1 MLKPGNRRN
10 WFFWSR
16 NGVPASTAKGVRTMS
31 TTVTAEAFLARSI
44 QLATANV
51 LNNGGPFGALIV
63 TADGQTFDGVNRVT
77 ATNDPT
83 AHAEVTA
90 IRRACSE
97 LGTFDLS
104 GAILYTS
111 CEPCPMCL
119 ASALWARIDRVVFAA
134 DRHDAA
140 SVGFDDAVFYEF
152 FENENRGAL
161 MPVAKLELGDPQAP
175 APLEPFNTWNTLD
188 SRIDY

>member
-1 MLKPGNRRN
+1 
-10 WFFWSR
+10 
-16 NGVPASTAKGVRTMS
+16 MS
-31 TTVTAEAFLARSI
+31 TTVTAQEFLARSI
-44 QLATANV
+44 ELATANV
-51 LNNGGPFGALIV
+51 LNSGGPFGAVIV

-97 LGTFDLS
+97 LGTFDLT
-104 GAILYTS
+104 GATLYTS

-119 ASALWARIDRVVFAA
+119 ASALWARVERVVFAA

-140 SVGFDDAVFYEF
+140 SVGFDDAVFYEY
-152 FENENRGAL
+152 FENDQRDEL
-161 MPVAKLELGDPQAP
+161 MPVARLDLEDTQAP
-175 APLEPFNTWNTLD
+175 PILEPFTTWNTLE

>member
-1 MLKPGNRRN
+1 MRI
-10 WFFWSR
+10 
-16 NGVPASTAKGVRTMS
+16 STD
-31 TTVTAEAFLARSI
+31 EQLLARSI

-51 LNNGGPFGALIV
+51 LDHGGPFGAIIV
-63 TADGQTFDGVNRVT
+63 TLEGRSFDGVNRVT
-77 ATNDPT
+77 ATSDPT

-104 GAILYTS
+104 GATLYAS

-119 ASALWARIDRVVFAA
+119 ASALWARVGRVVFAA

-140 SVGFDDAVFYEF
+140 SVGFDDAVFYEYF
-152 FENENRGAL
+152 DGDQRAAL
-161 MPVAKLELGDPQAP
+161 MPVSQLELTDSHAP
-175 APLEPFNTWNTLD
+175 PVLEPFNTWNALG
-188 SRIDY
+188 SRIEY

>member
-1 MLKPGNRRN
+1 
-10 WFFWSR
+10 
-16 NGVPASTAKGVRTMS
+16 MS
-31 TTVTAEAFLARSI
+31 TTVTAEQYLARSI
-44 QLATANV
+44 RLATANV
-51 LNNGGPFGALIV
+51 LNSGGPFGATIV

-77 ATNDPT
+77 ADNDPT

-90 IRRACSE
+90 IRTACRE

-104 GAILYTS
+104 GAVLYTS

-119 ASALWARIDRVVFAA
+119 SSALWARVQRVVFAA

-140 SVGFDDAVFYEF
+140 SVGFDDAVFSGY
-152 FENENRGAL
+152 FENQDRDAL
-161 MPVAKLELGDPQAP
+161 MPVARLELGDPQAP
-175 APLEPFNTWNTLD
+175 MPLEPFNTWNTLE

>member
-1 MLKPGNRRN
+1 
-10 WFFWSR
+10 
-16 NGVPASTAKGVRTMS
+16 MS
-31 TTVTAEAFLARSI
+31 TTVTAEQFLATSI
-44 QLATANV
+44 ELATANV
-51 LNNGGPFGALIV
+51 LNSGGPFGAVIV
-63 TADGQTFDGVNRVT
+63 TADGRAFEGVNRVT

-90 IRRACSE
+90 IRNACRE

-104 GAILYTS
+104 GATLYTS

-119 ASALWARIDRVVFAA
+119 ASALWARVERVVFAA

-140 SVGFDDAVFYEF
+140 SVGFDDAVFYEYF
-152 FENENRGAL
+152 DNQDRDSL
-161 MPVAKLELGDPQAP
+161 MPVSKLELADPQAP
-175 APLEPFNTWNTLD
+175 APLEPFNTWNTLE

>member
-1 MLKPGNRRN
+1 
-10 WFFWSR
+10 
-16 NGVPASTAKGVRTMS
+16 MS
-31 TTVTAEAFLARSI
+31 TTVTAEHFLAASI
-44 QLATANV
+44 NLATANV
-51 LNNGGPFGALIV
+51 LDSGGPFGAVVV
-63 TADGQTFDGVNRVT
+63 TADGRAFEGVNRVT

-90 IRRACSE
+90 IRNACRE

-104 GAILYTS
+104 GATLYTS

-119 ASALWARIDRVVFAA
+119 ASALWARIGNVVFAA

-140 SVGFDDAVFYEF
+140 SVGFDDAVFYEY
-152 FENENRGAL
+152 FENEDRDAL

-175 APLEPFNTWNTLD
+175 AILEPFKTWNTLD